1 MILSFTNKFVFYKT
15 PKTASTSIQNALKEI
30 CEVPDYVMYGNIDQL
45 SNRECKPYTEFMS
58 VQEIREIKGDGYF
71 TFGFTRN
78 PWDLAVSRYLYELKR
93 GRLPNFYMPGRT
105 YFNLWV
111 QQRYVMQNRYVT
123 DRTSTWLFKDDK
135 QAVKFIG
142 KFENLQED
150 FEYVCSI
157 IGCGKLKLEHYNKAQ
172 INVDYKDWYTDFS
185 KQLISNAFE
194 FEIDY
199 FKYTF

>member
-1 MILSFTNKFVFYKT
+1 MIISNTNKFIFFKT
-15 PKTASTSIQNALKEI
+15 PKVGGTSIQNALKGTCKKHDI
-30 CEVPDYVMYGNIDQL
+30 VTYGNINQV
-45 SNRECKPYTEFMS
+45 SGKICTYYTEFMS
-58 VQEIREIKGDGYF
+58 IEEITSLDFF

-93 GRLPNFYMPGRT
+93 GRLPNFYKSDRT
-105 YFNLWV
+105 YFNLWI

-142 KFENLQED
+142 RFENLQED
-150 FEYVCSI
+150 FDYVCHV

-172 INVDYKDWYTDFS
+172 ISVNYKDWYTDYS
-185 KQLISNAFE
+185 KQLISKAFA

>member
-1 MILSFTNKFVFYKT
+1 MIISNTNKFIFFKT
-15 PKTASTSIQNALKEI
+15 PKVGGTSIQNALKGACKKHDI
-30 CEVPDYVMYGNIDQL
+30 VTYGNINQV
-45 SNRECKPYTEFMS
+45 SGKICTYYTEFMS
-58 VQEIREIKGDGYF
+58 IEEITSLDFF

-93 GRLPNFYMPGRT
+93 GRLPNFYKSDRT
-105 YFNLWV
+105 YFNLWI

-142 KFENLQED
+142 RFENLQED
-150 FEYVCSI
+150 FDYVCRV
-157 IGCGKLKLEHYNKAQ
+157 IGCGKLKLEHYNKSQ
-172 INVDYKDWYTDFS
+172 ISVNYKDWYTDYS

-199 FKYTF
+199 FKYSF